1 MDAEVRQSL
10 FDDAIRGFPHTA
22 IRIVL
27 VHKLHGC
34 FGECSDVRNAAH
46 LFTDCSLFSIFYSR
60 EEGTLGVEERS
71 LFQPTYLSN
80 GAPTR
85 TYEIHLR
92 KPLQEN
98 NLQEMKKVQ
107 KRLFLKK

>member
-10 FDDAIRGFPHTA
+10 FDDASRGIPHA
-22 IRIVL
+22 ALRVVL

-71 LFQPTYLSN
+71 LFQPTYLTDWCQR
-80 GAPTR
+80 AHQAAR
-85 TYEIHLR
+85 TVAKCVKGRPR
-92 KPLQEN
+92 KPQSGYT
-98 NLQEMKKVQ
+98 Q
-107 KRLFLKK
+107 RA